1 MKLLRDLYPH
11 PEKRRFGFI
20 LASYTIL
27 FSASIIS
34 GGVFLWLNDG
44 SLPILS
50 MIIISE
56 LIALLLMSFPILIMA
71 NRHTRPR
78 EKLKRSIRNFGD
90 GCFCDPIDLD
100 KEKMYS
106 DIAESINEA
115 GQKLTDKMQPIFDHI
130 KHLSAVEEELSACL
144 KADTCVDSHTKALI
158 CQLKICTSRLH
169 NDLTE
174 FTLENSNRRISGNNK
189 TKSTQ
194 SSISV

>member
-20 LASYTIL
+20 LASLAIL

-50 MIIISE
+50 MLIISE

-71 NRHTRPR
+71 NRHARPR
-78 EKLKRSIRNFGD
+78 ERLKRSIKNFGD
-90 GCFCDPIDLD
+90 GYFRDLIDLD

-115 GQKLTDKMQPIFDHI
+115 GLKLTDKMQSILAHI
-130 KHLSAVEEELSACL
+130 RHLSAVEEELSACL
-144 KADTCVDSHTKALI
+144 KADSYRDSHTQALI
-158 CQLKICTSRLH
+158 CQLRICTSRLC
-169 NDLTE
+169 NDLNE
-174 FTLENSNRRISGNNK
+174 FSLENSNRLISENNK
-189 TKSTQ
+189 TKSAQ
-194 SSISV
+194 SAISA